1 MNKQNIVSRIL
12 ILAAMLIIIALAYPH
27 KSGSFSY
34 HFEEGRP
41 WNHGLITAQYDFP
54 VYKSDD
60 QVKQE
65 KAEALSR
72 FAPYYTLNARVAR
85 EQMEATEN
93 VAKGVLTKQEAAYL
107 MQTLQRL
114 YAVGILSIED
124 AGKVEKQ
131 GFSRITIV
139 NQKHQAEVYPLND
152 CCTPRGAY
160 ELLLAGSP
168 EGERSKLPMI
178 GLNGLLL
185 PNLAFDST
193 TTAIMHQKLLN
204 EITEISGMVQQG
216 EKIIDRGEIVDAS
229 TYQILMSLKRSM
241 EERGVD
247 ARRANGMFFG
257 IVALFALFVGMII
270 IYLITFRPLLFSDIR
285 SMLFFSIL
293 MTIVIVMTC
302 LLTRYTTFS
311 IYIVPFAWVPIIT
324 RVFYDSRTALYLHMV
339 TILICSFL
347 APEPFE
353 FMVLQMAV
361 GMLTVASLKDME
373 QRSQLFQT
381 SLWILFTYAFAY
393 TAFILARKGSFEMV
407 HWQMY
412 VYFAGNAL
420 LVICSYVLIYF
431 FEKAFRLVSSV
442 TLVEL
447 TNINSELMLE
457 FAEKAP
463 GSFQHS
469 LQVSNLAM
477 EAAKRIGAN
486 ALLVRTG
493 ALYHDIG
500 KMSAPQN
507 FTENQQDGVNPLS
520 KLSYIEAAACVLKH
534 VSEGVR
540 IAEEHGLPEV
550 VVSFIRM
557 HHGTSKTRYFY
568 NSYKNAHPGEP
579 VDDALFQYAGPKP
592 NSKEAAVVM
601 MADAVEARSRSMS
614 VYTEESIREMVEQMI
629 GLQMADGQFEETPLT
644 FRDIQIVKEVFIR
657 KLISMNH
664 HRIAYPE
671 LKESLKVGSKN

>member
-1 MNKQNIVSRIL
+1 MNKQDIVSRVL
-12 ILAAMLIIIALAYPH
+12 IFIAMLIIIALAYPH

-54 VYKSDD
+54 VYKSEE
-60 QVKQE
+60 QIKQE
-65 KAEALSR
+65 KAEALSK
-72 FAPYYTLNARVAR
+72 FAPYFTLNSRVAR
-85 EQMEATEN
+85 EQTTAAEN
-93 VAKGVLTKQEAAYL
+93 AAKGVLTKQESAYL
-107 MQTLQRL
+107 KQTLQRV

-124 AGKVEKQ
+124 AGMVQKQ
-131 GFSRITIV
+131 GFSRITVV
-139 NQKHQAEVYPLND
+139 NSKHQGEAYPLND
-152 CCTPRGAY
+152 CFTPRGAY

-168 EGERSKLPMI
+168 EGEHTKLPLI

-185 PNLAFDST
+185 PNLTFDST

-204 EITEISGMVQQG
+204 EITEISGMIQQG
-216 EKIIDRGEIVDAS
+216 EKIIDRGEIVDAA
-229 TYQILMSLKRSM
+229 TYQILMSLRRSM
-241 EERGVD
+241 EEKGVD
-247 ARRANGMFFG
+247 AKRAIGMQAG
-257 IVALFALFVGMII
+257 LILLFALLVSLISM
-270 IYLITFRPLLFSDIR
+270 YLFTFRPLLFSDVR
-285 SMLFFSIL
+285 SILFFCIL
-293 MTIVIVMTC
+293 MTIVIVMAC

-311 IYIVPFAWVPIIT
+311 IYLVPFAWVPIIT
-324 RVFYDSRTALYLHMV
+324 RVFYDSRTALYLHMI

-381 SLWILFTYAFAY
+381 ALCILATYAFMY
-393 TAFILARKGSFEMV
+393 TAFIFAQKGSIEMV

-412 VYFAGNAL
+412 LYFAGNAL

-520 KLSYIEAAACVLKH
+520 KLSYVEAAACVLRH

-540 IAEEHGLPEV
+540 IAEEHRLPEV

-614 VYTEESIREMVEQMI
+614 EYTEESIRQMVEQMI
-629 GLQMADGQFEETPLT
+629 GLQMADRQFEETPLT
-644 FRDIQIVKEVFIR
+644 FHDIQMVKEVFIR
-657 KLISMNH
+657 KLISIYH

-671 LKESLKVGSKN
+671 LKEPHK

>member
-12 ILAAMLIIIALAYPH
+12 ILAAMLIIIALVYPH
-27 KSGSFSY
+27 KSGSFAY

-54 VYKSDD
+54 VYKSDE

-72 FAPYYTLNARVAR
+72 FAPYYTLNTRVAR
-85 EQMEATEN
+85 EQMEAADN
-93 VAKGVLTKQEAAYL
+93 AAKGVLNKQEADYL
-107 MQTLQRL
+107 KQQLRSL

-124 AGKVEKQ
+124 AGNVEKQ
-131 GFSRITIV
+131 GFSRITVV

-152 CCTPRGAY
+152 CCTPRAAY

-168 EGERSKLPMI
+168 EGERSKLTKI

-185 PNLAFDST
+185 PNLTYDST
-193 TTAIMHQKLLN
+193 TTAVMHQKLLN
-204 EITEISGMVQQG
+204 EITEISGMVQKG

-229 TYQILMSLKRSM
+229 TYQILMSLKRAM

-247 ARRANGMFFG
+247 AKRANGMLVG
-257 IVALFALFVGMII
+257 IVFLLALFVGMIS
-270 IYLITFRPLLFSDIR
+270 IYLLTFRPMLFSDTR
-285 SMLFFSIL
+285 SMLFFCIL
-293 MTIVIVMTC
+293 MTIVIVMAC

-311 IYIVPFAWVPIIT
+311 IYLIPFAWVPIIT

-361 GMLTVASLKDME
+361 GMITVASLKDME

-381 SLWILFTYAFAY
+381 SLWILATYAFAY
-393 TAFILARKGSFEMV
+393 TAFILARKGSLEMV

-412 VYFAGNAL
+412 VYFVGNAL

-507 FTENQQDGVNPLS
+507 FTENQQGGINPLS
-520 KLSYIEAAACVLKH
+520 NLSFIEAAACVLKH

-614 VYTEESIREMVEQMI
+614 VYTEESIRQMVEQMI
-629 GLQMADGQFEETPLT
+629 GLQMADGQLEETPLT
-644 FRDIQIVKEVFIR
+644 FRDIQIVKEAFIR

-671 LKESLKVGSKN
+671 LKG